1 LPLGSPSPATR
12 TGAGSKGGFHL
23 RETDRC
29 IVELKN
35 EGMSYAKMLV
45 ELKKRFPGEPWGTS
59 RNLSHRYHKAVAML
73 GDE

>member
-1 LPLGSPSPATR
+1 
-12 TGAGSKGGFHL
+12 
-23 RETDRC
+23 
-29 IVELKN
+29 VELKN